1 MTIRDVYAVYQSIM
15 KMLKHAVWQRI
26 KNLVTRWQRTRM
38 VATKEAMLVTT
49 MYKIDTFNQTI
60 Y

>member
-15 KMLKHAVWQRI
+15 IYIIHVVWQRI

>member
-15 KMLKHAVWQRI
+15 IYIIHVVWQRI

-38 VATKEAMLVTT
+38 VATKEAATS
-49 MYKIDTFNQTI
+49 D
-60 Y
+60 